1 MDFKVPYYQHDLG
14 QAELDAVAKVL
25 SGPILTTGEVT
36 AEFEYRF
43 AALLGRRHAIGTKS
57 CTSALQLT
65 LTALGIGPGDEVITT
80 PMNWVATAA
89 AILHTGAKVVFAD
102 VEPDTGNLDVA
113 KVASAI
119 TSRTRAVVPVHLFGL
134 MCDMRALSTLA
145 KRNRLRLV
153 EDAAHCIEGERDG
166 VRPGQL
172 SDAACFSFYAT
183 KNMTCGEGG
192 AVVCDDDQLDAS
204 LRLLRLHGATGSAA
218 ERSCNGHKPWDVVAL
233 GYKENM
239 GNVEAALLLPQFERL
254 ARNLARREHL
264 AERYISALRTMPG
277 IGIPASRPGAVH
289 ARHVFPIWVN
299 AIPREQF
306 IVSLQDRRIGCV
318 VHQTVHLRSY
328 FVKRFGF
335 RGGDF
340 PVAEHIGDRTVS
352 LPFYPNMPPGDVD
365 IVADAIALALSESVN

>member
-1 MDFKVPYYQHDLG
+1 MDWKVPYYQHDLG

-65 LTALGIGPGDEVITT
+65 LTALGIGPGDEVITM

-102 VEPDTGNLDVA
+102 VEPDTGNLDVE

-134 MCDMRALSTLA
+134 MCDMRALSALA

-166 VRPGQL
+166 V
-172 SDAACFSFYAT
+172 
-183 KNMTCGEGG
+183 
-192 AVVCDDDQLDAS
+192 
-204 LRLLRLHGATGSAA
+204 
-218 ERSCNGHKPWDVVAL
+218 
-233 GYKENM
+233 
-239 GNVEAALLLPQFERL
+239 
-254 ARNLARREHL
+254 
-264 AERYISALRTMPG
+264 
-277 IGIPASRPGAVH
+277 
-289 ARHVFPIWVN
+289 
-299 AIPREQF
+299 
-306 IVSLQDRRIGCV
+306 
-318 VHQTVHLRSY
+318 
-328 FVKRFGF
+328 
-335 RGGDF
+335 
-340 PVAEHIGDRTVS
+340 
-352 LPFYPNMPPGDVD
+352 
-365 IVADAIALALSESVN
+365 